1 MEAPLRR
8 AEDEITTLTE
18 NIELIKREKMHI
30 EESSA
35 AMAREMEEM
44 KMEKETVSHELRCAR
59 AEIEGCQSE
68 LRNAAGEREKILSEY
83 ERERERCRE
92 REEEL
97 ILTNKAL
104 DEELKETL
112 AKLKETKKQVSSL
125 LSNLTIDCWF

>member
-1 MEAPLRR
+1 
-8 AEDEITTLTE
+8 
-18 NIELIKREKMHI
+18 MHI

-68 LRNAAGEREKILSEY
+68 LRNAAREREKILSEY
-83 ERERERCRE
+83 EGERERCRE

-97 ILTNKAL
+97 ILTNQAL
-104 DEELKETL
+104 DEEFKETL